1 MENKVKLVQML
12 LSIVVN
18 LSKWVEDL
26 KLLCWFEDSDSIQ
39 ICLLKSYDLTSLTS
53 LSSESQAT
61 TVGSEEDL
69 GEPAREDDQIH
80 PWHSQWPSVTQN
92 IIFYFPL
99 LFIRPRSH
107 HSVPL
112 SLLNS
117 LADSLTHSCCWEL
130 TDTTLAFEDAN
141 AKLLDVVDI
150 ADVDAEQLFGDS
162 LVDISKVK
170 FGRDIEPE
178 FI

>member
-1 MENKVKLVQML
+1 MAVKKTLENLQEKMIRFIPDTVSGPQSHRTSF
-12 LSIVVN
+12 SI
-18 LSKWVEDL
+18 S
-26 KLLCWFEDSDSIQ
+26 
-39 ICLLKSYDLTSLTS
+39 
-53 LSSESQAT
+53 
-61 TVGSEEDL
+61 
-69 GEPAREDDQIH
+69 
-80 PWHSQWPSVTQN
+80 
-92 IIFYFPL
+92 PL

-117 LADSLTHSCCWEL
+117 LADSLTHSCCLEL

-141 AKLLDVVDI
+141 AELLDVVDI
-150 ADVDAEQLFGDS
+150 ADVDAKQLVGDGLVEIS
-162 LVDISKVK
+162 LVI